1 MYVTNGERSDRLTG
15 VAAVNRVTLED
26 KLKIVGELQA
36 RGEIVAMLGD
46 GVNDAAAPYGKIPI
60 SR

>member
-1 MYVTNGERSDRLTG
+1 MHVTNGERNDRLMG
-15 VAAVNRVTLED
+15 VAAVSRVTLED

-46 GVNDAAAPYGKIPI
+46 GVNDAAAP
-60 SR
+60 